1 MFECSEQ
8 LLFSC
13 LCDIGQMSN
22 AYVDPWDMHDCIG
35 ENGNVFFW
43 TSAVSTQSCEFRVL
57 SAGSPLKQSATR
69 YGMVNI

>member
-35 ENGNVFFW
+35 ENGNVFFGP
-43 TSAVSTQSCEFRVL
+43 Q
-57 SAGSPLKQSATR
+57 QSAPNPVSLEFIVLVPR
-69 YGMVNI
+69 

>member
-35 ENGNVFFW
+35 ENGNVFFFGPQH
-43 TSAVSTQSCEFRVL
+43 SAPNPVSLEFIVL
-57 SAGSPLKQSATR
+57 VPR
-69 YGMVNI
+69 